1 MIFDN
6 KDFSQRMI
14 LKGINSATGG
24 QDNNVNQVLH
34 YNKEGI
40 KFKGTAIVTD
50 DEEDRIIEDAGD
62 MMVEEF
68 DFVGDNYNE
77 EYVKV

>member
-1 MIFDN
+1 MLG
-6 KDFSQRMI
+6 SQGLTI
-14 LKGINSATGG
+14 HY
-24 QDNNVNQVLH
+24 DNNNV
-34 YNKEGI
+34 GR

-50 DEEDRIIEDAGD
+50 DEEDRIVEDAGD

-68 DFVGDNYNE
+68 DFVGDNHNE

>member
-1 MIFDN
+1 MLG
-6 KDFSQRMI
+6 SQGLTI
-14 LKGINSATGG
+14 HY
-24 QDNNVNQVLH
+24 DNNN
-34 YNKEGI
+34 NIGR

-50 DEEDRIIEDAGD
+50 EEEDRIVEDAGD

-68 DFVGDNYNE
+68 DFVGDNHNE